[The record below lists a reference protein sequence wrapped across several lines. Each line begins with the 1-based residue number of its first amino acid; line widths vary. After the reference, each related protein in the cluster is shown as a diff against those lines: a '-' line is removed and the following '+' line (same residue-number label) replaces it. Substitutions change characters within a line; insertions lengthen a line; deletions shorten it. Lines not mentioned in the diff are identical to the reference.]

1 MQIFTPFATM
11 IKTIDYFNKIKSWTD
26 KFGLRRQVVVKC
38 SRASFLW
45 KWLEVAA
52 MGLWHGAQA
61 PSGLSEGEGNSLHCC
76 LQPPLCPL
84 LGGKQPLRSDI
95 FCKWFH
101 KKMVRT
107 KIPGNSF
114 CCNPLALAIRPFT
127 IVELHFRGMHIVY
140 FITDA
145 EWMALAID
153 WNWNVW

>member
-1 MQIFTPFATM
+1 MLAVFSWVTITETLNVWTSKNHIDRRKNPFQ
-11 IKTIDYFNKIKSWTD
+11 KNYLFWS
-26 KFGLRRQVVVKC
+26 LLV
-38 SRASFLW
+38 W

-52 MGLWHGAQA
+52 MGLWHGALT

-127 IVELHFRGMHIVY
+127 IVELHFMGIHIVY
-140 FITDA
+140 FISDKLSPMLT
-145 EWMALAID
+145 EWH
-153 WNWNVW
+153 